1 MLSVINREWQI
12 AKTYIEDA
20 LSLSGPINLDWDD
33 FKEFAEKHRPVLAV
47 RNEGDTAVKELT
59 EETMAEM
66 RKRCSNN
73 LSNIILLIS
82 YKEGENLMMDEM
94 EAVSNCLATFA
105 NENIEIKWG
114 ISQNSSLNCKRC
126 IAIFAFE

>member
-1 MLSVINREWQI
+1 MD
-12 AKTYIEDA
+12 DA
-20 LSLSGPINLDWDD
+20 LSLSGPISLDWDD
-33 FKEFAEKHRPVLAV
+33 FKEFAENRRPVLAV

-73 LSNIILLIS
+73 LSNIILSIS

-105 NENIEIKWG
+105 NEDIEIKWG

-126 IAIFAFE
+126 ITVFAFE